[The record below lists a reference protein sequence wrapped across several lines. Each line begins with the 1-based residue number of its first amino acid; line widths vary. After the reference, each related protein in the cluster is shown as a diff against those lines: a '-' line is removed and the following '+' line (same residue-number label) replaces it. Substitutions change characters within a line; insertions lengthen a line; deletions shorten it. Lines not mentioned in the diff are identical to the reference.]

1 MICYKYRLYPNK
13 EQIALLWK
21 HANKCNWLYNY
32 FLNQRIE
39 CYKSTGKGVSK
50 NEQQKELVKLKG
62 TDTIIKEIHSQVLQ
76 QVTLRLDTAYQAFFK
91 NYKEGQGFPKFRS
104 CKKFFGI
111 RYPQSGF
118 SIQDD
123 IFCTKVYGDIKFSKH
138 RPYNGNIKQVYI
150 NEEKGKWFISIT
162 TDYERDKTDSK
173 EKEAIDVGITNL
185 LATSKGLIIKNK
197 THAKY
202 FDKEIN
208 NLKSRR
214 DKQCKKYSR
223 EWRNLSEII
232 KRLYDVKN
240 RKVNDYLHKVSKNL
254 SLKYDTIFCE
264 DLSLKKMSESNKKGL
279 NRELRNSQLA
289 KFISYLEY
297 KTNVVKVNPR
307 NTSKTCNSCGCM
319 HDMPLWNRIYKCDC
333 GYVEDRD
340 VNAAKNIFC
349 LGQAIISGLCTE
361 SAMIQEALPY
371 KEMLYE

>member
-1 MICYKYRLYPNK
+1 MKFK
-13 EQIALLWK
+13 EI
-21 HANKCNWLYNY
+21 
-32 FLNQRIE
+32 
-39 CYKSTGKGVSK
+39 
-50 NEQQKELVKLKG
+50 
-62 TDTIIKEIHSQVLQ
+62 DTVVKEIHSQVLQ
-76 QVTLRLDTAYQAFFK
+76 QITLRLDTTYQAFFK
-91 NYKEGQGFPKFRS
+91 NYKEGHGFPKFRS

-123 IFCTKVYGDIKFSKH
+123 VFCTKVYGGIKFSKH
-138 RPYNGNIKQVYI
+138 RLYNGNVKQVYI

-162 TDYERDKTDSK
+162 TDYEREKTDSK
-173 EKEAIDVGITNL
+173 KKEAIDVGITNL

-214 DKQCKKYSR
+214 DTQCKKYSR

-232 KRLYDVKN
+232 KRLYGVKN

-297 KTNVVKVNPR
+297 KTNIVRVNPR
-307 NTSKTCNSCGCM
+307 NTSKTCNSCGSI
-319 HDMPLWNRIYKCDC
+319 HDMPLWNRIYNCEC

-361 SAMIQEALPY
+361 SATIQEALPY